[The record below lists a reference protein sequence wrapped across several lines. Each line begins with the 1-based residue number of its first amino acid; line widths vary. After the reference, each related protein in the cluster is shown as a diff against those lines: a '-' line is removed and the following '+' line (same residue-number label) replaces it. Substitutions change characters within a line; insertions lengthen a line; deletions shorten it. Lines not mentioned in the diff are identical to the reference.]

1 MVDSTTGSNNI
12 ALGFGAGF
20 NLISGI
26 EAREGSSRHDVSLPE
41 QEHHAAPVEVVCRIG
56 ERLFAFEHTRIE
68 FLGSAATRVGRQR
81 SQAAHFYSWNPAL
94 RCWTTAAAQPR
105 WLPYR
110 PGDLLPHRGRTVLIC
125 KTRQADG
132 DKLVFATIKPRWYPT
147 WLGV

>member
-105 WLPYR
+105 WLPYGSSGPLTSAR
-110 PGDLLPHRGRTVLIC
+110 AAPAVC
-125 KTRQADG
+125 ACS
-132 DKLVFATIKPRWYPT
+132 
-147 WLGV
+147 WLGRDPRFLCPLRRKRAARGQR